1 MKAET
6 KEKRYSRIYQQI
18 AELIKVTDNLSAKLT
33 TITAI
38 LHHKFPH
45 FFWTGFYMLSGGELK
60 IRCYQGPLACLILE
74 KYKGVCWNAVNSKTT
89 IVVDDVHKFPGHIA
103 CDSRSNSEIVV
114 PLIDSENICHGV
126 LDIDSKD
133 FAAFDAVDQK
143 WLEKILELV

>member
-60 IRCYQGPLACLILE
+60 IRCYQGPLACLVLE